1 MKPIKATTLWV
12 TITSYHEILEAVIN
26 ALEWKLGFQMRI
38 DQSAKKAYSK
48 KYLGINRKYFSH
60 LLWYAANLSFG
71 INSPNC

>member
-38 DQSAKKAYSK
+38 DQSAKRPIQKNT
-48 KYLGINRKYFSH
+48 LV
-60 LLWYAANLSFG
+60 
-71 INSPNC
+71 